1 MVNAAFTIEEGVGIV
16 ELQRPERLNAVDS
29 ETKREITEYVQAFSN
44 NQDVRIVLFQG
55 ADDAFCA
62 GGDITEVPETDYSL
76 SHFTESWAELF
87 DAMLA
92 LGKPTVA
99 TVDGVCLGGGFDLML
114 HCDFVVA
121 AEDATI
127 GQPEASLGIVNHF
140 SPPLLR
146 EMVGWRK
153 ALDLVMT
160 GEPISGA
167 EAERIGLVTRSVP
180 EEELDEAVEALVDS
194 LRDKSPRVLRRMKE
208 GLYETMDM
216 SPTAAQEHLGRIAH
230 DAARED
236 PDYQEGINAQLE
248 DREPEWG
255 KE

>member
-1 MVNAAFTIEEGVGIV
+1 MVNAVFTIEEGVAIV
-16 ELQRPERLNAVDS
+16 ELQRPERLNAIDF
-29 ETKREITEYVQAFSN
+29 ETKQEITEQIHTFDD
-44 NQDVRIVLFQG
+44 NQDVRVVLFRG
-55 ADDAFCA
+55 TGDAFCA
-62 GGDITEVPETDYSL
+62 GGDITEIPETDYSL
-76 SHFTESWAELF
+76 SQFTESWAELF

-99 TVDGVCLGGGFDLML
+99 AVDGVCLGGGFDLML

-127 GQPEASLGIVNHF
+127 GQPEISLGIVNHF

-153 ALDLVMT
+153 ALELVMT
-160 GEPISGA
+160 GKPISGA
-167 EAERIGLVTRSVP
+167 EAERIGLVTQSAP
-180 EEELDEAVEALVDS
+180 EEEFNEAVDALVDS
-194 LRDKSPRVLRRMKE
+194 LRNKSPRVLRRMKG

-230 DAARED
+230 EAVRED
-236 PDYQEGINAQLE
+236 PDYREGIDAQLE
-248 DREPEWG
+248 DREPEWR
-255 KE
+255 E